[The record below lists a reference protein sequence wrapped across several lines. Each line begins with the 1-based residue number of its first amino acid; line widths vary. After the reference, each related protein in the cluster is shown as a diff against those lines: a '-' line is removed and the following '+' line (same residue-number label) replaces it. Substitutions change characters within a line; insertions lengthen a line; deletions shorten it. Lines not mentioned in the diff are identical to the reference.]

1 MAKEINFDLDGTLV
15 RLYEVENWLDYLLNS
30 DITPYEIAK
39 PLIRMASLAKI
50 LNRLQKE
57 GYSLKI
63 ISWLAKDSTKEYNER
78 VAETKKLWLKKHLPS
93 VCWNEICITEYG
105 TPKSE
110 YGKGI
115 LFDDEEKN
123 REEWEEKGGIAYDIN
138 NIIEELKKIK

>member
-15 RLYEVENWLDYLLNS
+15 GLYEVENWLDYLLNS

-57 GYSLKI
+57 GYLLRI
-63 ISWLAKDSTKEYNER
+63 ISWLSKDSTKEYDEK
-78 VAETKKLWLKKHLPS
+78 VTETKKLWLKNHLPS
-93 VCWNEICITEYG
+93 VYWNEICIIEYG

-123 REEWEEKGGIAYDIN
+123 RKEWEEKGGIAYDIN
-138 NIIEELKKIK
+138 NIIEELKKIN